1 MPDIPFT
8 DQLNLREAYDAF
20 RAFLQAD
27 YDIAPSEPVFDL
39 LAMTDP
45 VGRGTSDPAMWHDWL
60 AAVSSVML
68 PHTPEVTRLIEETVS
83 TDAHFVGTAANGVRW
98 YAQTLADG
106 SQFWVCTYM
115 NKIRAAGH
123 HHVPHVFDVIGGL
136 VYPDN
141 P

>member
-8 DQLNLREAYDAF
+8 DMLNLRAAYDAF

-27 YDIAPSEPVFDL
+27 YDRAPSEPVFDL

-45 VGRGTSDPAMWHDWL
+45 VGRVTSDSAMWGDWL
-60 AAVSSVML
+60 AAVSTVML
-68 PHTPEVTRLIEETVS
+68 PRTPEVEQLIQDTIGN
-83 TDAHFVGTAANGVRW
+83 DAYCVGTAANDVRW

-106 SQFWVCTYM
+106 SQFWVVTYDGRV
-115 NKIRAAGH
+115 RAAGH
-123 HHVPHVFDVIGGL
+123 HRVPHVFDEWGGL
-136 VYPDN
+136 VHPKN